1 MAEKKEQARPLAQA
15 TDRLS
20 SGDEARPL
28 AQATDRLS
36 SGDGDVEATLRKQKT
51 RRKRC
56 MIKCCGCIVAS
67 VLILVAVILILIFT
81 VFRVKD
87 PTVKMNRISVT
98 RLELIN
104 RMTLVFGVNMS
115 LAADVSVKN
124 PNVASFKYKNTTTTL
139 FYRDMVVGEVQT
151 PPGKAKAR
159 RTMHLNVTAD
169 IVVDRLMSQSNV
181 PDLLADVRSG
191 LLTVGTYSIIPG
203 RVKMLSIISKHVV
216 LRLNCTVTVNISS
229 LTIQDLDCKR
239 KVSL

>member
-20 SGDEARPL
+20 SGDDDE
-28 AQATDRLS
+28 
-36 SGDGDVEATLRKQKT
+36 EATLRKQKT

-56 MIKCCGCIVAS
+56 MIKCCGCIVAF
-67 VLILVAVILILIFT
+67 VLILVVVILILIFT

-87 PTVKMNRISVT
+87 PTIKMNSISVT

-104 RMTLVFGVNMS
+104 RMTPIFGINMS
-115 LAADVSVKN
+115 LKADVSVKN
-124 PNVASFKYKNTTTTL
+124 PNVASFKYKNTTITL

-159 RTMHLNVTAD
+159 RTVHMNITVD
-169 IVVDRLMSQSNV
+169 IIVDRLMSQSNI
-181 PDLLADVRSG
+181 PDLLADVSSG
-191 LLTVGTYSIIPG
+191 LLTVGAYSRIPG
-203 RVKMLSIISKHVV
+203 RVKLWSIINKDVV
-216 LRLNCTVTVNISS
+216 VKLNCTLTVNISS
-229 LTIQDLDCKR
+229 RMIQDLKCKR